1 MRVECLID
9 LGIMS
14 RLPGTSSPAEL
25 APRDILICSWE
36 LPPGFRRIPSGKREA
51 RDAVCASLPLI
62 RCLARQDRRRRTE
75 SKGGVKRGRKTIIRL
90 IRWLSSKNGDS
101 SPRSRWA
108 TVGHFLPSPFLF
120 PLDIAGRWRVPKFR
134 ANLDLR
140 HRGKSYV
147 PLAILSLSLSL
158 SRVFTLLAGY
168 QAAMFLYHRLY
179 TLIAYVLGVAKRLD
193 VPDTFRKQ
201 L

>member
-9 LGIMS
+9 LGITS

-25 APRDILICSWE
+25 APRDILIRSWE
-36 LPPGFRRIPSGKREA
+36 LPVFAESQAGRGKREVPYVPA
-51 RDAVCASLPLI
+51 FRLFVASL
-62 RCLARQDRRRRTE
+62 ARIDDEEQRVKE
-75 SKGGVKRGRKTIIRL
+75 GVKRGRKTIIRL

-101 SPRSRWA
+101 SSRSRWA

-158 SRVFTLLAGY
+158 SHLRVIS
-168 QAAMFLYHRLY
+168 RLSS
-179 TLIAYVLGVAKRLD
+179 RHFS
-193 VPDTFRKQ
+193 VPSAVYIDCVF
-201 L
+201 

>member
-25 APRDILICSWE
+25 APRDILIRSWE

-158 SRVFTLLAGY
+158 SLASSRY
-168 QAAMFLYHRLY
+168 
-179 TLIAYVLGVAKRLD
+179 
-193 VPDTFRKQ
+193 
-201 L
+201 